1 MKKIILKLTILLMVI
16 PMIFNFANAKA
27 NEVVNQNQKLS
38 ESAVQLKGDLRKL
51 WIDHTIWTRNYIV
64 SALADLE
71 DKDKV
76 LERLLKNQEDI
87 GNAIKPLYGQ
97 DAGDKLTL
105 LLKDHILIAGKIVD
119 AAKKGDQAA
128 VNKHNKEWY
137 QNADDIAKFLSQA
150 NPNWKEQDLKD
161 LLYMHL
167 ALVTDDVVARIKK
180 DWDADIIA
188 FDKGEDHIIVMADAL
203 SDGIIKQF
211 PDKF

>member
-1 MKKIILKLTILLMVI
+1 MVI
-16 PMIFNFANAKA
+16 PMIFNFADAKA
-27 NEVVNQNQKLS
+27 NDFVSQNQKLS

-64 SALADLE
+64 SALADLD

-87 GNAIKPLYGQ
+87 GKAIQPFYGK

-105 LLKDHILIAGKIVD
+105 LLKNHILIAGKIVD

-180 DWDADIIA
+180 DWDAEIIA
-188 FDKGEDHIIVMADAL
+188 FDKGEEHIIVLADAL
-203 SDGIIKQF
+203 SDGIVKQF
-211 PDKF
+211 PEKF

>member
-1 MKKIILKLTILLMVI
+1 MVI
-16 PMIFNFANAKA
+16 PMIFNFGDAKA
-27 NEVVNQNQKLS
+27 NEFVSQNQKLS
-38 ESAVQLKGDLRKL
+38 ESAVQLKWDLRKL

-64 SALADLE
+64 SALADLD

-87 GNAIKPLYGQ
+87 GKAIQPFYGK

-188 FDKGEDHIIVMADAL
+188 FDKGEEHIIVLADAL
-203 SDGIIKQF
+203 SDGIVKQF
-211 PDKF
+211 PEKF

>member
-1 MKKIILKLTILLMVI
+1 MKKLILNLTLLLMVI
-16 PMIFNFANAKA
+16 PTIFNLTNVEANG
-27 NEVVNQNQKLS
+27 VISQNQKLS

-76 LERLLKNQEDI
+76 LVRLLKNQEDI
-87 GNAIKPLYGQ
+87 GNAIKPFYGH
-97 DAGDKLTL
+97 DAGDKLTA

-119 AAKKGDQAA
+119 AAKKGDQASA
-128 VNKHNKEWY
+128 NKHNKEWY
-137 QNADDIAKFLSQA
+137 QNADDIAKFLSNA

-188 FDKGEDHIIVMADAL
+188 FDKGEDHIIILADAL
-203 SDGIIKQF
+203 SEGIMKQF

>member
-1 MKKIILKLTILLMVI
+1 MII
-16 PMIFNFANAKA
+16 PMIFNISDAKA
-27 NEVVNQNQKLS
+27 NEVVSQNQKLS

-87 GNAIKPLYGQ
+87 GNAIKPLYGK
-97 DAGDKLTL
+97 DAGDKLTA

-119 AAKKGDQAA
+119 SAKKGDQTS
-128 VNKHNKEWY
+128 VNIHNKEWY
-137 QNADDIAKFLSQA
+137 QNADDIAKFLSSA
-150 NPNWKEQDLKD
+150 NPNWKEQELKD

-167 ALVTDDVVARIKK
+167 ALVTEDVVARIKK
-180 DWDADIIA
+180 DWDANIIA

-211 PDKF
+211 PDKFKQ